1 MPNKENKISL
11 SNRERSIFGHMVF
24 ETGITVYYLWH
35 AIKLPADTL
44 LNSSEWVGLVISLI
58 PIGIIGGIIIGAIV
72 MGTKS
77 RTTTADE
84 RDRGIESKADG
95 IAYRMMIAAIA
106 LYLDLIGFTYGIQ
119 PDLVPD
125 TFAEQWLTF
134 AITPLSVLN
143 ALVIIMFVAETSKY
157 ISQLWFY
164 RRGY

>member
-1 MPNKENKISL
+1 MNV

-35 AIKLPADTL
+35 AMKLPADTL
-44 LNSSEWVGLVISLI
+44 LNSKEWVGLVISLI
-58 PIGIIGGIIIGAIV
+58 PIGIIGGIIVGAIV
-72 MGTKS
+72 MGTRAKN
-77 RTTTADE
+77 TNADE

-106 LYLDLIGFTYGIQ
+106 LYLGLISFTYGIQ
-119 PDLVPD
+119 PGFVPNA
-125 TFAEQWLTF
+125 FVEQWLTF
-134 AITPLSVLN
+134 TITPLSVLN
-143 ALVIIMFVAETSKY
+143 ALVIIMLIAETSKY